1 VLQGDEVIELHV
13 ARLGEGALDFLL
25 PLLGHA
31 GEEGQFAGNGGP
43 MEVEEEGDAPK
54 RDPGAKELEYLR
66 ILPSLVL
73 AVWFLKGG

>member
-1 VLQGDEVIELHV
+1 
-13 ARLGEGALDFLL
+13 
-25 PLLGHA
+25 
-31 GEEGQFAGNGGP
+31 